1 MSHHISRYL
10 IHESFFAKND
20 EDFQVAWKAME
31 GVKAEGKTRSI
42 GVSNYLRPHMEATLK
57 TAVDP
62 PVVNQLEYHPYLQRA
77 NDYVPWMQQQG
88 IIVESFKGL
97 TPVARVSD
105 GPLVPVISRM
115 AKDHGT
121 TDTSIMLSWLMSK
134 GVVTVTTTRKIE
146 RLQEYIDALQVKL
159 SPDETEEISTVGDTH
174 HVRFYF
180 PERYSEDDW
189 S

>member
-1 MSHHISRYL
+1 MSDQISRYL
-10 IHESFFAKND
+10 IHEPFFANND
-20 EDFQVAWKAME
+20 EDLQVVWKAME
-31 GVKAEGKTRSI
+31 GVKAEGKTKSI
-42 GVSNYLRPHMEATLK
+42 GVSNYLRPHMEAILK

-62 PVVNQLEYHPYLQRA
+62 PAVIQLEYHPYLKRA

-88 IIVESFKGL
+88 IVVESFKRL
-97 TPVARVSD
+97 TPVARVPD
-105 GPLVPVISRM
+105 GPLVPIISRM

-121 TDTSIMLSWLMSK
+121 TDTSIMLSWLMNRC
-134 GVVTVTTTRKIE
+134 VVVVTTTRKTE

-159 SPDETEEISTVGDTH
+159 SPDEIEEISTVGNTH

-180 PERYSEDDW
+180 PERYSKDDW